1 MQCICCLASGCILAL
16 QKKATTR
23 TAVASAVVH
32 LNDTAFDAISADGL
46 VAKGNVLTVAQ
57 LAGRHSLNRP
67 KP

>member
-1 MQCICCLASGCILAL
+1 M

-32 LNDTAFDAISADGL
+32 LNDAAFDALSADGL

-57 LAGRHSLNRP
+57 LAGRRSCCRSQHCDDGQG
-67 KP
+67 

>member
-1 MQCICCLASGCILAL
+1 MAL

-32 LNDTAFDAISADGL
+32 LNDAAFDAISADGL

-57 LAGRHSLNRP
+57 LAGKHSLDRP
-67 KP
+67 QP